1 MKFYKILVVEYSA
14 FFQIFCR
21 ALIEWLVTHVYALIS
36 NSGIKTSL
44 LEGY

>member
-14 FFQIFCR
+14 FFQIFCG
-21 ALIEWLVTHVYALIS
+21 ALIERTNALIS